1 MTVKP
6 YVALAGWTLFVW
18 GNRVRNIVRDEGW
31 VTHWRMAVAVAF
43 VVIALCLLTAS
54 LLAASLLAAVFSK
67 GVAGRRVDVVRP
79 LGSALAV
86 VGSIWW
92 IVRDLGILVADHS
105 VAFKVV
111 HTVLATITVALS
123 VWVFRPGKR
132 LPSAVYG

>member
-1 MTVKP
+1 MTLKP

-18 GNRVRNIVRDEGW
+18 GNRIRNIVRDEGW

-43 VVIALCLLTAS
+43 VVVALCLLAS
-54 LLAASLLAAVFSK
+54 VLLAVVVDRGAADR
-67 GVAGRRVDVVRP
+67 GVAVVRL

-92 IVRDLGILVADHS
+92 IVRDLGILLADHS
-105 VAFKVV
+105 VPFKVV
-111 HTVLATITVALS
+111 HTVLAAITVALS

>member
-18 GNRVRNIVRDEGW
+18 GNRIRNIVRDEGW

-43 VVIALCLLTAS
+43 VVIALC

-92 IVRDLGILVADHS
+92 VVRDLGILFADHS

-111 HTVLATITVALS
+111 HTALAVITVALS

>member
-1 MTVKP
+1 MTLKP

-18 GNRVRNIVRDEGW
+18 GNRIRNIVRDEGW

-43 VVIALCLLTAS
+43 VVVALCLLAS
-54 LLAASLLAAVFSK
+54 VLLAVVVDRGAAV
-67 GVAGRRVDVVRP
+67 VRL

-92 IVRDLGILVADHS
+92 IVRDLGILLADHS
-105 VAFKVV
+105 VPFKVV
-111 HTVLATITVALS
+111 HTVLAVITVALS
-123 VWVFRPGKR
+123 AWVFRPGKR